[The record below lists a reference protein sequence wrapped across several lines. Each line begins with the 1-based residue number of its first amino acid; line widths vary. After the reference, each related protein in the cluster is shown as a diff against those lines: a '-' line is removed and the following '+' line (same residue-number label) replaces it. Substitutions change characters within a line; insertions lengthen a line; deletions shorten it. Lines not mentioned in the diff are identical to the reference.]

1 MADEAFALSPI
12 DARPAQPT
20 DADYDA
26 ICSAFRETARGRWF
40 LDEYARRNRNA
51 DTRLVLDAVA
61 RLEANLETQRQAQ
74 AAPSAP
80 AAADLW
86 PDLAKMLA
94 KARIE
99 IAQHLLRE
107 GQDAGLDTIQAGA
120 ETIRSV
126 SWALR
131 ERGFDARICDAF
143 DTQVKTLLK
152 GHTALAA
159 AMSANAGSSK
169 QVLAALDHLIESARA
184 LLTDPADRHDDE
196 ARLDEMVDAVAGA
209 MADDDSFGGD
219 GAFAI
224 DDAEPL
230 PQAHAADDAAA
241 PAATPEG
248 FLAIRGDEADLDIVD
263 APLSEPPPAPVLS
276 EPEIN
281 RQRLHEAK
289 VAAFA
294 TPAAPDSETDSRL
307 EAQISGEV
315 EASSE
320 AEAFGEDAFD
330 NSPAPADDAAPTQP
344 ERTTSL
350 GHAVLASGAVGR
362 PGSARPDPLAP
373 FRRMSQAEKIA
384 FFS

>member
-61 RLEANLETQRQAQ
+61 RLEANLESQKLAQ
-74 AAPSAP
+74 AAQAGPT
-80 AAADLW
+80 AADLW
-86 PDLAKMLA
+86 PELAKLLA
-94 KARIE
+94 TARIE

-152 GHTALAA
+152 GHAALAA
-159 AMSANAGSSK
+159 AMAANAGGNAH
-169 QVLAALDHLIESARA
+169 VLAALDHLIESARG
-184 LLTDPADRHDDE
+184 LLTEPAEPRSDE
-196 ARLDEMVDAVAGA
+196 ALLDEMVDAVAGA
-209 MADDDSFGGD
+209 MADDESFNEGD
-219 GAFAI
+219 AFEI
-224 DDAEPL
+224 DDAEP
-230 PQAHAADDAAA
+230 PPEVRVADDAIVH
-241 PAATPEG
+241 ATAPEG
-248 FLAIRGDEADLDIVD
+248 FLEIRGDEADLDISDTPVAETPI
-263 APLSEPPPAPVLS
+263 APILS

-281 RQRLHEAK
+281 RQRLYEAK
-289 VAAFA
+289 VIAPLVAA
-294 TPAAPDSETDSRL
+294 PAVPDSETEF
-307 EAQISGEV
+307 EADV
-315 EASSE
+315 SSE
-320 AEAFGEDAFD
+320 AEVLVENA
-330 NSPAPADDAAPTQP
+330 PAPADHAAPAAP
-344 ERTTSL
+344 ERAISL
-350 GHAVLASGAVGR
+350 GHAVLASGAIGR
-362 PGSARPDPLAP
+362 SRSARPDPLAP

>member
-61 RLEANLETQRQAQ
+61 RLEANFESQKLVQ
-74 AAPSAP
+74 AAPAAP
-80 AAADLW
+80 TAAERW
-86 PDLAKMLA
+86 PELAKLLA
-94 KARIE
+94 TARIE

-120 ETIRSV
+120 ETIRSIA
-126 SWALR
+126 WALR

-152 GHTALAA
+152 GHAALAA
-159 AMSANAGSSK
+159 AMSANAGGNA
-169 QVLAALDHLIESARA
+169 QVLAALDHLIESARG
-184 LLTDPADRHDDE
+184 LLTEPAEPRSDE
-196 ARLDEMVDAVAGA
+196 ALLDEMVDAVAGA
-209 MADDDSFGGD
+209 MSDDESFDEGGAFEIDDSGPGQH
-219 GAFAI
+219 A
-224 DDAEPL
+224 DA
-230 PQAHAADDAAA
+230 ADHAA
-241 PAATPEG
+241 PRQG
-248 FLAIRGDEADLDIVD
+248 FLQIRGDEADLDIADTPVAETPI
-263 APLSEPPPAPVLS
+263 APILS
-276 EPEIN
+276 EPEVN
-281 RQRLHEAK
+281 RQRLYEAK
-289 VAAFA
+289 V
-294 TPAAPDSETDSRL
+294 TPLVAAPAVTDSETASQL
-307 EAQISGEV
+307 EAEVSGEAETLSADSPTPAGNV
-315 EASSE
+315 AQAS
-320 AEAFGEDAFD
+320 
-330 NSPAPADDAAPTQP
+330 P
-344 ERTTSL
+344 ERATSL
-350 GHAVLASGAVGR
+350 GHAVLASGAIGR

>member
-61 RLEANLETQRQAQ
+61 RLEANFESQKLAQAAQ
-74 AAPSAP
+74 AAPT
-80 AAADLW
+80 AADLW
-86 PDLAKMLA
+86 PELARLLA
-94 KARIE
+94 TARIE

-107 GQDAGLDTIQAGA
+107 GQDAGLETIQAGA
-120 ETIRSV
+120 ETIRSIA
-126 SWALR
+126 WALR

-152 GHTALAA
+152 GHAALAA
-159 AMSANAGSSK
+159 AMAANAGSNA
-169 QVLAALDHLIESARA
+169 QVLAALDHLIESARG
-184 LLTDPADRHDDE
+184 LLTEPAERRDDE

-209 MADDDSFGGD
+209 MADDESFDEAGT
-219 GAFAI
+219 FEI
-224 DDAEPL
+224 DDSEP
-230 PQAHAADDAAA
+230 PSEVRVADDATPHTVA
-241 PAATPEG
+241 PEG
-248 FLAIRGDEADLDIVD
+248 FLEVRGDEADLNIADE
-263 APLSEPPPAPVLS
+263 PLSETPIVPALS

-281 RQRLHEAK
+281 RQRLYEAK
-289 VAAFA
+289 VIA
-294 TPAAPDSETDSRL
+294 PLVAAPASGDETASQLDA
-307 EAQISGEV
+307 EM
-315 EASSE
+315 SSE
-320 AEAFGEDAFD
+320 AEALSEET
-330 NSPAPADDAAPTQP
+330 PAPADNAAPVQP
-344 ERTTSL
+344 EPAMSL
-350 GHAVLASGAVGR
+350 GHAVLASGAIRR

>member
-26 ICSAFRETARGRWF
+26 ICSAFRETVRGRWF

-61 RLEANLETQRQAQ
+61 RLEANFESQKLAQ
-74 AAPSAP
+74 SAP
-80 AAADLW
+80 TAADLW
-86 PDLAKMLA
+86 PEVAKLLAT
-94 KARIE
+94 ARIE

-152 GHTALAA
+152 GHAALAA
-159 AMSANAGSSK
+159 AMAANAGSNA
-169 QVLAALDHLIESARA
+169 QVLASLDHLIESARG
-184 LLTDPADRHDDE
+184 LLTEPAEPRSDE
-196 ARLDEMVDAVAGA
+196 ALLDEMVDAVAGA
-209 MADDDSFGGD
+209 MADDESFDEGC
-219 GAFAI
+219 AFEI
-224 DDAEPL
+224 DDAEPA
-230 PQAHAADDAAA
+230 QRADAADHAV
-241 PAATPEG
+241 PPED
-248 FLAIRGDEADLDIVD
+248 FLEIRGDEADLDIADTPV
-263 APLSEPPPAPVLS
+263 AETPIVPPLSEPQ
-276 EPEIN
+276 IN
-281 RQRLHEAK
+281 RQRLYEAK
-289 VAAFA
+289 VIA
-294 TPAAPDSETDSRL
+294 PLVAAPAVTDAETASPL
-307 EAQISGEV
+307 EG

-320 AEAFGEDAFD
+320 AEVLVED
-330 NSPAPADDAAPTQP
+330 SPAPAGNVAQAAP
-344 ERTTSL
+344 ERATSL
-350 GHAVLASGAVGR
+350 GHAVLASGAIGR
-362 PGSARPDPLAP
+362 PGSTRPDPLAP